1 MTPKPMDTRTPGI
14 RPARPG
20 VAVLVAAGCAIV
32 VAFQVALTLGAPLG
46 AAALGGVNAGELPGE
61 LRVVTAGSAIVWF
74 AASLVVLARGNVAI
88 APLPRAVAWWGT
100 WVLVCILGVGTLLNF
115 ASSSAWERFG
125 WGPFTLVVWTLCL
138 VLARSGFAEQPPR
151 SPLDET

>member
-1 MTPKPMDTRTPGI
+1 MRPKPMDTRTPSI
-14 RPARPG
+14 RPARRG

-46 AAALGGVNAGELPGE
+46 AAALGGANTGELPGE

-74 AASLVVLARGNVAI
+74 AFSLVALARGNVAI
-88 APLPRAVAWWGT
+88 ASLPRAVAWWGT
-100 WVLVCILGVGTLLNF
+100 WVLVCILGVGVLVNF

-125 WGPFTLVVWTLCL
+125 WGPFSLVLCTLCL
-138 VLARSGFAEQPPR
+138 VLASSGFVEQPPR
-151 SPLDET
+151 PPLDGT

>member
-1 MTPKPMDTRTPGI
+1 MTPKPMDTPTPGT
-14 RPARPG
+14 RPVRPW

-46 AAALGGVNAGELPGE
+46 AAALGGANTGELPGE

-74 AASLVVLARGNVAI
+74 AFSLIALARGNVAI
-88 APLPRAVAWWGT
+88 APRPRAVAWWGT
-100 WVLVCILGVGTLLNF
+100 WVLVCILGVGALVNF

-125 WGPFTLVVWTLCL
+125 WGPFSLLLCALCL
-138 VLARSGFAEQPPR
+138 VLARSRFVEQPPR
-151 SPLDET
+151 PPVDET

>member
-61 LRVVTAGSAIVWF
+61 LRVVTAGSAIVWC
-74 AASLVVLARGNVAI
+74 AASRE
-88 APLPRAVAWWGT
+88 
-100 WVLVCILGVGTLLNF
+100 GTLQSRHRPGPLRGGGLGCSF
-115 ASSSAWERFG
+115 ASSA
-125 WGPFTLVVWTLCL
+125 
-138 VLARSGFAEQPPR
+138 
-151 SPLDET
+151 